1 MRAPIRIAISGVGM
15 RGRSVWA
22 PLIRATEGLELVGA
36 QDPSAASRG
45 ALAATGLLSQGLMF
59 SDVGELLDTVKPDAL
74 LVCSPH
80 HTHFSAALSGLRR
93 GCHVLVEKPFVTDLG
108 DGLKLVE
115 EAKQRA
121 LTLGVVQNWRTK
133 SVGRALKNAMDG
145 GLIGDVSHIFFRYLR
160 DRELPSLPAYLF
172 DEPYPLLYAI
182 AVHHVDLFR
191 YLFECEVA
199 SVEARGFRPRWS
211 RYSTLS
217 SCTMWLELTNGVVVS
232 YVGTFSSRSSH
243 YPWEN
248 LIIEGETGSLI
259 NESRSL
265 EPPLYLSRRGECSV
279 DLTADVS
286 VRDPAGQYRL
296 ADSVILE
303 NFRDAVLGLTRP
315 LVSGAD
321 NVGTIAALQACFES
335 FRSGQRVEVPKPLN

>member
-1 MRAPIRIAISGVGM
+1 MRPPIRIALCGAGM

-22 PLIRATEGLELVGA
+22 PLISETEGVELAGA
-36 QDPSAASRG
+36 QDPSEASRQ
-45 ALAATGLLSQGLMF
+45 ALAGTGLLDSDLMF
-59 SDVGELLDTVKPDAL
+59 SDPGELLDTVKPDAL

-80 HTHFSAALSGLRR
+80 HTHAQAALSALRR

-115 EAKQRA
+115 EAEQKG
-121 LTLGVVQNWRTK
+121 LTLAVVQNWRTK
-133 SVGRALKNAMDG
+133 SAGRALKGAIDG
-145 GLIGDVSHIFFRYLR
+145 GLIGEVSHVFFRYLR
-160 DRELPSLPAYLF
+160 DRELPTLPAYLF
-172 DEPYPLLYAI
+172 EEPYPLLYAV

-191 YLFECEVA
+191 HLFDCEVA

-211 RYSTLS
+211 RYSEPS
-217 SCTMWLELTNGVVVS
+217 GCHMWIEMTKGVVVS
-232 YVGTFSSRSSH
+232 YAGTFSSRSQH
-243 YPWEN
+243 YQWEN

-265 EPPLYLSRRGECSV
+265 EPPLYLSRRGEASI
-279 DLTADVS
+279 DLTAEVS

-296 ADSVILE
+296 ADSAILE
-303 NFRDAVLGLTRP
+303 NFRDAVQGLARP

-335 FRSGQRVEVPKPLN
+335 FRTGGRVDVSRLL